1 MLGNFQGG
9 GESQSGGGG
18 GLPCSPPPPN
28 KYVPTCTYTLCT
40 YVNLVDFCVYLYTL
54 LISLQW

>member
-9 GESQSGGGG
+9 EKASRGG

-28 KYVPTCTYTLCT
+28 KYVATCTYTLCT